1 MDNILLRSPQYI
13 TRTNTTSGIASA
25 ELEIRINGTLRYTLV
40 KPASSGVAVLFEYAE
55 LARDYLDLELG
66 SSGTPS
72 TQATFLINLSLKFYD
87 GLNATGSQVGST
99 YAIDKAGFDG
109 YGTFYEEANP
119 EMSTTQF
126 PAISNYSQTVGGV
139 KTYTIYAPREVALSV
154 PTILNNSVVYVSSSF
169 DGNSMT
175 VGTGADEITI
185 NIERIECT
193 LYAQDSSL
201 RGYTEVSGNGFIV
214 YFINKYG
221 GIQSEF
227 FTLKAVRDITT
238 KKETY
243 NSNIISSTGTYSRNK
258 HTKQNYNVN
267 GIQSITLNSFY
278 VPEYYSDVYSE
289 MLLSEKVWVT
299 FREKTTNDFINIPIN
314 ITDNNLIYKNR
325 INDRLIQ
332 FEFSFDMSFDY
343 INNIR

>member
-1 MDNILLRSPQYI
+1 MDNILLRSPQYF
-13 TRTNTTSGIASA
+13 TRNDSTSGIASA

-55 LARDYLDLELG
+55 LARDYLNLELG

-72 TQATFLINLSLKFYD
+72 NQATFLINLSLKFYD
-87 GLNATGSQVGST
+87 GLNATGSQVGAT
-99 YAIDKAGFDG
+99 YTASQAGFDG

-119 EMSTTQF
+119 LMSTTEF
-126 PAISNYSQTVGGV
+126 PAISNYSQTVGGT
-139 KTYTIYAPREVALSV
+139 KTYTMYAPKDVALTV
-154 PTILNNSVVYVSSSF
+154 PSILNNSVVYTNSSI
-169 DGNSMT
+169 NATSMT
-175 VGTGADEITI
+175 INSITI
-185 NIERIECT
+185 NIKRVDCT
-193 LYAQDSSL
+193 LYAQDVSY
-201 RGYTEVSGNGFIV
+201 RGYTEVSQSGFRV

-221 GIQSEF
+221 AIQSEF
-227 FTLKAVRDITT
+227 FTLKAVRDIST
-238 KKETY
+238 KRETY
-243 NSNIISSTGTYSRNK
+243 NSNIISSTGTYSRNE

-289 MLLSEKVWVT
+289 MLLSEKVWVRY
-299 FREKTTNDFINIPIN
+299 REKTTNDFINIPIN
-314 ITDNNLIYKNR
+314 ITDNNLIYKNS
-325 INDRLIQ
+325 INDRLSQ

>member
-13 TRTNTTSGIASA
+13 TQTNTTSGIASA

-40 KPASSGVAVLFEYAE
+40 KPASSSVAVLFEYAE
-55 LARDYLDLELG
+55 LARDYLELELG

-99 YAIDKAGFDG
+99 FAVDKAGFDG
-109 YGTFYEEANP
+109 YGTFYEEASP

-126 PAISNYSQTVGGV
+126 PAISNYSQTVGGT
-139 KTYTIYAPREVALSV
+139 KTYTMYAPKDVALTIPS
-154 PTILNNSVVYVSSSF
+154 ILNNSVVYTNSSINATSMSI
-169 DGNSMT
+169 NS
-175 VGTGADEITI
+175 ITI
-185 NIERIECT
+185 NIKRVDCT
-193 LYAQDSSL
+193 LYAQDVSY
-201 RGYTEVSGNGFIV
+201 RGYTEVSQSGFRV

-221 GIQSEF
+221 AIQSEF
-227 FTLKAVRDITT
+227 FTLKAVRDIST
-238 KKETY
+238 KRETY
-243 NSNIISSTGTYSRNK
+243 NSNIISSTGTYSRNE

-289 MLLSEKVWVT
+289 MLLSEKVWVRY
-299 FREKTTNDFINIPIN
+299 REKTTNAFINIPIN
-314 ITDNNLIYKNR
+314 IKDNNLIYKNS

>member
-13 TRTNTTSGIASA
+13 TQTNTTSGIASA

-40 KPASSGVAVLFEYAE
+40 KPASSSVAVLFEYAE
-55 LARDYLDLELG
+55 LARDYLELELG

-99 YAIDKAGFDG
+99 FAVDKAGFDG
-109 YGTFYEEANP
+109 YGTFYEEASP

-126 PAISNYSQTVGGV
+126 PAISNYSQTVGGT
-139 KTYTIYAPREVALSV
+139 KTYTMYAPKDVALTIPS
-154 PTILNNSVVYVSSSF
+154 ILNNSVVYTNSSINATSMSI
-169 DGNSMT
+169 NS
-175 VGTGADEITI
+175 ITI
-185 NIERIECT
+185 NIKRVDCT
-193 LYAQDSSL
+193 LYAQDVSY
-201 RGYTEVSGNGFIV
+201 RGYTEVSQSGFRV

-221 GIQSEF
+221 AIQSEF
-227 FTLKAVRDITT
+227 FTLKAVRDIST
-238 KKETY
+238 KRETY
-243 NSNIISSTGTYSRNK
+243 SSNIISSTGTYSRNE

-289 MLLSEKVWVT
+289 MLLSEKVWVRY
-299 FREKTTNDFINIPIN
+299 REKTTNAFINIPIN
-314 ITDNNLIYKNR
+314 IKDNNLIYKNS

>member
-13 TRTNTTSGIASA
+13 TQTNTTSGIASA

-40 KPASSGVAVLFEYAE
+40 KPASSSVAVLFEYAE
-55 LARDYLDLELG
+55 LARDYLELELG

-99 YAIDKAGFDG
+99 FAVDKAGFDG
-109 YGTFYEEANP
+109 YGSFYEEASP

-126 PAISNYSQTVGGV
+126 PAISNYSQTVGGT
-139 KTYTIYAPREVALSV
+139 KTYTMYAPKDVALTIPS
-154 PTILNNSVVYVSSSF
+154 ILNNSVVYTNSSINATSMSI
-169 DGNSMT
+169 NS
-175 VGTGADEITI
+175 ITI
-185 NIERIECT
+185 NIKRVDCT
-193 LYAQDSSL
+193 LYAQDVSY
-201 RGYTEVSGNGFIV
+201 RGYTEVSQSGFRV

-221 GIQSEF
+221 AIQSEF
-227 FTLKAVRDITT
+227 FTLKAVRDIST
-238 KKETY
+238 KRETY
-243 NSNIISSTGTYSRNK
+243 NSNIISSTGTYSRNE

-289 MLLSEKVWVT
+289 MLLSEKVWVRY
-299 FREKTTNDFINIPIN
+299 REKTTNAFINIPIN
-314 ITDNNLIYKNR
+314 IKDNNLIYKNS

-332 FEFSFDMSFDY
+332 FEFNFDMSFDY

>member
-13 TRTNTTSGIASA
+13 TQTNSTSGIASA
-25 ELEIRINGTLRYTLV
+25 ELEITIDGTLRYTLV
-40 KPASSGVAVLFEYAE
+40 KPAASGVAVLFEYAE

-87 GLNATGSQVGST
+87 GANATGSQVGST
-99 YAIDKAGFDG
+99 FAVDKAGFDG
-109 YGTFYEEANP
+109 YGSFYEEASP

-126 PAISNYSQTVGGV
+126 PAISNYSQTVGGT
-139 KTYTIYAPREVALSV
+139 KTYTMYAPKDVALTIPS
-154 PTILNNSVVYVSSSF
+154 ILNNSVVYTNSSINATSMSI
-169 DGNSMT
+169 NS
-175 VGTGADEITI
+175 ITI
-185 NIERIECT
+185 NIKRVDCT
-193 LYAQDSSL
+193 LYAQDVSY
-201 RGYTEVSGNGFIV
+201 RGYTEVSQSGFRV

-221 GIQSEF
+221 AIQSEF
-227 FTLKAVRDITT
+227 FTLKAVRDIST
-238 KKETY
+238 KRETY
-243 NSNIISSTGTYSRNK
+243 NSNIISSTGTYSRNE

-289 MLLSEKVWVT
+289 MLLSEKVWVRY
-299 FREKTTNDFINIPIN
+299 REKTTNAFINIPIN
-314 ITDNNLIYKNR
+314 IKDNNLIYKNS

-332 FEFSFDMSFDY
+332 FEFNFDMSFDY

>member
-13 TRTNTTSGIASA
+13 TQTNTTSGIASA

-40 KPASSGVAVLFEYAE
+40 KPASSSVAVLFEYAE
-55 LARDYLDLELG
+55 LARDYLELELG

-72 TQATFLINLSLKFYD
+72 TQTTFLINLSLKFYD

-99 YAIDKAGFDG
+99 FAVDKAGFDG
-109 YGTFYEEANP
+109 YGSFYEEASP

-126 PAISNYSQTVGGV
+126 PAISNYSQTVGGT
-139 KTYTIYAPREVALSV
+139 KTYTMYAPKDVALTV
-154 PTILNNSVVYVSSSF
+154 PSILNNSVVYT
-169 DGNSMT
+169 NSGINATSMSINS
-175 VGTGADEITI
+175 ITI
-185 NIERIECT
+185 NIKRVDCT
-193 LYAQDSSL
+193 LYAQDVSY
-201 RGYTEVSGNGFIV
+201 RGYTEVSQSGFRV

-221 GIQSEF
+221 AIQSEF
-227 FTLKAVRDITT
+227 FTLKAVRDIST
-238 KKETY
+238 KRETY
-243 NSNIISSTGTYSRNK
+243 NSNIISSTGTYSRNE

-289 MLLSEKVWVT
+289 MLLSEKVWVRY
-299 FREKTTNDFINIPIN
+299 REKTTNAFINIPIN
-314 ITDNNLIYKNR
+314 IKDNNLIYKNS

>member
-13 TRTNTTSGIASA
+13 TQTNTTSGIASA

-40 KPASSGVAVLFEYAE
+40 KPASSSVAVLFEYAE
-55 LARDYLDLELG
+55 LARDYLELELG

-99 YAIDKAGFDG
+99 FAVDKAGFDG
-109 YGTFYEEANP
+109 YGTFYEEASP

-126 PAISNYSQTVGGV
+126 PAISNYSQTVGGT
-139 KTYTIYAPREVALSV
+139 KTYTMYAPKDVALTV
-154 PTILNNSVVYVSSSF
+154 PSILNNSVVYTNSSINATSMSI
-169 DGNSMT
+169 NS
-175 VGTGADEITI
+175 ITI
-185 NIERIECT
+185 NIKRVDCT
-193 LYAQDSSL
+193 LYAQDVSY
-201 RGYTEVSGNGFIV
+201 RGYTEVSQSGFRV

-221 GIQSEF
+221 AIQSEF
-227 FTLKAVRDITT
+227 FTLKAVRDIST
-238 KKETY
+238 KRETY
-243 NSNIISSTGTYSRNK
+243 NSNIISSTGTYSRNE

-267 GIQSITLNSFY
+267 GIESITLNSFY

-289 MLLSEKVWVT
+289 MLLSEKVWVRY
-299 FREKTTNDFINIPIN
+299 REKTTNAFINIPIN
-314 ITDNNLIYKNR
+314 IKDNNLIYKNS

>member
-13 TRTNTTSGIASA
+13 TQTNTTSGIASA

-40 KPASSGVAVLFEYAE
+40 KPASSSVAVLFEYAE
-55 LARDYLDLELG
+55 LARDYLELELG

-99 YAIDKAGFDG
+99 FAVDKAGFDG
-109 YGTFYEEANP
+109 YGTFYEEASP

-126 PAISNYSQTVGGV
+126 PAISNYSQTVGGT
-139 KTYTIYAPREVALSV
+139 KTYTMYAPKDVALTV
-154 PTILNNSVVYVSSSF
+154 PSILNNSVVYTNSSINATSMSI
-169 DGNSMT
+169 NS
-175 VGTGADEITI
+175 ITI
-185 NIERIECT
+185 NIKRVDCT
-193 LYAQDSSL
+193 LYAQDVSY
-201 RGYTEVSGNGFIV
+201 RGYTEVSQSGFRV

-221 GIQSEF
+221 AIQSEF
-227 FTLKAVRDITT
+227 FTLKAVRDIST
-238 KKETY
+238 KRETY
-243 NSNIISSTGTYSRNK
+243 NSNIISSTGTYSRNE

-289 MLLSEKVWVT
+289 MLLSEKVWVRY
-299 FREKTTNDFINIPIN
+299 REKTTNAFINIPIN
-314 ITDNNLIYKNR
+314 IKDNNLIYKNS

>member
-13 TRTNTTSGIASA
+13 TQTNSTSGIASA

-40 KPASSGVAVLFEYAE
+40 KPASSNVAVLFEYAE

-72 TQATFLINLSLKFYD
+72 NQSTFLINLSLKFYD

-99 YAIDKAGFDG
+99 FTVDKAGFDG
-109 YGTFYEEANP
+109 YGSFYEEASP
-119 EMSTTQF
+119 EMSTTEF

-139 KTYTIYAPREVALSV
+139 KTYTIYAPNSTQIKI
-154 PTILNNSVVYVSSSF
+154 PTINGNGSGTVKYNGTGSDSASITLNGIQILIKRIDCTKYTNSSS
-169 DGNSMT
+169 
-175 VGTGADEITI
+175 
-185 NIERIECT
+185 
-193 LYAQDSSL
+193 
-201 RGYTEVSGNGFIV
+201 GYTESIDVTGYPV

-221 GIQSEF
+221 AIQTEF
-227 FTLKAVRDITT
+227 FTLKTVRDITT
-238 KKETY
+238 KRETY
-243 NSNIISSTGTYSRNK
+243 NSNIISSTGTYSRNE

-267 GIQSITLNSFY
+267 GIESITLNSFY

-289 MLLSEKVWVT
+289 MLLSEKVWVRY
-299 FREKTTNDFINIPIN
+299 REKTTNDFINIPIN
-314 ITDNNLIYKNR
+314 IKDNNLIYKNS

-332 FEFSFDMSFDY
+332 FEFTFDMSFDY
-343 INNIR
+343 LNNIR

>member
-13 TRTNTTSGIASA
+13 TQTNSTSGIASA

-40 KPASSGVAVLFEYAE
+40 KPASSSVAVLFEYAE
-55 LARDYLDLELG
+55 LARDYLELELG

-72 TQATFLINLSLKFYD
+72 TQTTFLINLSLKFYD
-87 GLNATGSQVGST
+87 GANATGSQVGST
-99 YAIDKAGFDG
+99 FAVDKAGFDG
-109 YGTFYEEANP
+109 YGSFYEEASP

-126 PAISNYSQTVGGV
+126 PAISNYSQTVGGT
-139 KTYTIYAPREVALSV
+139 KTYTMYAPKDVALTIPS
-154 PTILNNSVVYVSSSF
+154 ILNNSVVYTNSSI
-169 DGNSMT
+169 NATSMT
-175 VGTGADEITI
+175 INSITI
-185 NIERIECT
+185 NIKRVDCT
-193 LYAQDSSL
+193 LYAQDVSY
-201 RGYTEVSGNGFIV
+201 RGYTEVSQSGFRV

-221 GIQSEF
+221 AIQSEF
-227 FTLKAVRDITT
+227 FTLKAVRDIST
-238 KKETY
+238 KRETY
-243 NSNIISSTGTYSRNK
+243 NSNIISSTGTYSRNE

-289 MLLSEKVWVT
+289 MLLSEKVWVRY
-299 FREKTTNDFINIPIN
+299 REKTTNAFINIPIN
-314 ITDNNLIYKNR
+314 IKDNNLIYKNS

>member
-13 TRTNTTSGIASA
+13 TQTNSTSGIASA

-55 LARDYLDLELG
+55 LSRDYLDLELG
-66 SSGTPS
+66 SSSTPS
-72 TQATFLINLSLKFYD
+72 NQSTFLINLSLKFYD
-87 GLNATGSQVGST
+87 GSNATGNQVGST
-99 YAIDKAGFDG
+99 FTVDKAGFDG
-109 YGTFYEEANP
+109 YGSFYEEASP
-119 EMSTTQF
+119 EMSTTEF

-139 KTYTIYAPREVALSV
+139 KTYTIYAPNSTQIKI
-154 PTILNNSVVYVSSSF
+154 PTINGNGSGTVKYNGTGSDSASITLNGIQILIKRIDCTKYTNSSS
-169 DGNSMT
+169 
-175 VGTGADEITI
+175 
-185 NIERIECT
+185 
-193 LYAQDSSL
+193 
-201 RGYTEVSGNGFIV
+201 GYTESIDVTGYPV

-221 GIQSEF
+221 AIQTEF
-227 FTLKAVRDITT
+227 FTLKTVRDITT
-238 KKETY
+238 KRETY
-243 NSNIISSTGTYSRNK
+243 NSNIISATGTYSRNQ

-289 MLLSEKVWVT
+289 MLLSEKVWVRY
-299 FREKTTNDFINIPIN
+299 REKTTNDFINIPIN
-314 ITDNNLIYKNR
+314 IKDNNLIYKNS

>member
-13 TRTNTTSGIASA
+13 TQTNTTSGIASA

-40 KPASSGVAVLFEYAE
+40 KPASSSVAVLFEYAE
-55 LARDYLDLELG
+55 LARDYLELELG

-72 TQATFLINLSLKFYD
+72 TQTTFLINLSLKFYD

-99 YAIDKAGFDG
+99 FAVDKAGFDG
-109 YGTFYEEANP
+109 YGSFYEEASP

-126 PAISNYSQTVGGV
+126 PAISNYSQTVGGT
-139 KTYTIYAPREVALSV
+139 KTYTMYAPKDVALTV
-154 PTILNNSVVYVSSSF
+154 PSILNNSVVYTNSSINATSMSI
-169 DGNSMT
+169 NS
-175 VGTGADEITI
+175 ITI
-185 NIERIECT
+185 NIKRVDCT
-193 LYAQDSSL
+193 LYAQDVSY
-201 RGYTEVSGNGFIV
+201 RGYTEVSQSGFRV

-221 GIQSEF
+221 AIQSEF
-227 FTLKAVRDITT
+227 FTLKAVRDIST
-238 KKETY
+238 KRETY
-243 NSNIISSTGTYSRNK
+243 NSNIISSTGTYSRNE

-289 MLLSEKVWVT
+289 MLLSEKVWVRY
-299 FREKTTNDFINIPIN
+299 REKTTNAFINIPIN
-314 ITDNNLIYKNR
+314 IKDNNLIYKNS

>member
-13 TRTNTTSGIASA
+13 TQTNSTSGIASA
-25 ELEIRINGTLRYTLV
+25 ELEITIDGTLRYTLV
-40 KPASSGVAVLFEYAE
+40 KPASSSVAVLFEYAE
-55 LARDYLDLELG
+55 LARDYLELELG

-99 YAIDKAGFDG
+99 FAVDKAGFDG
-109 YGTFYEEANP
+109 YGSFYEEASP

-126 PAISNYSQTVGGV
+126 PAISNYSQTVGGT
-139 KTYTIYAPREVALSV
+139 KTYTMYAPKDVALTIPS
-154 PTILNNSVVYVSSSF
+154 ILNNSVVYTNSSINATSMSI
-169 DGNSMT
+169 NS
-175 VGTGADEITI
+175 ITI
-185 NIERIECT
+185 NIKRVDCT
-193 LYAQDSSL
+193 LYAQDVSY
-201 RGYTEVSGNGFIV
+201 RGYTEVSQSGFRV

-221 GIQSEF
+221 AIQSEF
-227 FTLKAVRDITT
+227 FTLKAVRDIST
-238 KKETY
+238 KRETY
-243 NSNIISSTGTYSRNK
+243 NSNIISSTGTYSRNE

-289 MLLSEKVWVT
+289 MLLSEKVWVRY
-299 FREKTTNDFINIPIN
+299 REKTTNAFINIPIN
-314 ITDNNLIYKNR
+314 IKDNNLIYKNS